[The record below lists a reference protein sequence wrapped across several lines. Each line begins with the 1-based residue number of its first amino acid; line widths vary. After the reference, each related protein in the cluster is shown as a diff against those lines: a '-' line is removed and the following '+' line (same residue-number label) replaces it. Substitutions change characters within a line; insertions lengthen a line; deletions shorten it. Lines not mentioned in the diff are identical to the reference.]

1 MQDLTS
7 QKIEAALIIV
17 RQATAR
23 IRALSDF
30 PASGGAGTSLRAVA
44 ERLYC
49 ERRARDE
56 RFPAGLFGEPAWDLM
71 LALFMA
77 REEGR
82 ELHLDEAY
90 RAAGVEAGAGRALVT
105 RLEARNMVARAPSK
119 RAKRRQSLH
128 LTKDAVER
136 LADYLAGLI

>member
-23 IRALSDF
+23 IEALSDF
-30 PASGGAGTSLRAVA
+30 PGVRAPGLSLRAVA

-49 ERRARDE
+49 ERRQRD
-56 RFPAGLFGEPAWDLM
+56 RHFPPGLFGEPAWDMM

-90 RAAGVEAGAGRALVT
+90 EAAGVESGAGRALVA
-105 RLEARNMVARAPSK
+105 RLEAQNMVARAPSK
-119 RAKRRQSLH
+119 RAKRRQSIH
-128 LTKDAVER
+128 LTKEAVER
-136 LADYLAGLI
+136 LTEYLAGLI